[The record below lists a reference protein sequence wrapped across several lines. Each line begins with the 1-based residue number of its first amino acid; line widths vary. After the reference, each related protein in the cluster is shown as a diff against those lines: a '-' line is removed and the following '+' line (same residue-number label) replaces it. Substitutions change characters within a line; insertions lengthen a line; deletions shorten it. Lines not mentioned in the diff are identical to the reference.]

1 MCRERKTNNIILF
14 FLEYISFISIYLLR
28 IWHKNTT
35 TEFLFDDNI
44 KIINLLFTVQPLKFV
59 KKEYGICSFI
69 FLFIFVLL
77 KKNVLKFVE

>member
-14 FLEYISFISIYLLR
+14 FLEYISFLSIYLLC